1 MKFLRQLIFSI
12 ISIVL
17 FLLSIF
23 VVLAGLMAADDQLT
37 ARIIYVITRIPNPL
51 IFMLGGFILFIGS
64 LYCYSRA
71 GRSPDQT
78 GTFTFQGEKGAINI
92 SLHAL
97 EDYITK
103 HFAQKPLVHGVK
115 VRVGTTRDA
124 KKLRVRAFI
133 SVWSEQNL
141 KTAGEAVQQEVVSC
155 LKEGLGLDNVDAV
168 LISVDKIIAAKSS
181 KPISAE

>member
-1 MKFLRQLIFSI
+1 MKFFRLLIFSVF
-12 ISIVL
+12 SIVL
-17 FLLSIF
+17 FLLSILI
-23 VVLAGLMAADDQLT
+23 VLAGLVAADHQLT
-37 ARIIYVITRIPNPL
+37 SRIIHAVTRIDNPPA
-51 IFMLGGFILFIGS
+51 FMIGGLALFIGS
-64 LYCYSRA
+64 LYFYSRA
-71 GRSPDQT
+71 GRSPDQA

-103 HFAQKPLVHGVK
+103 HFAQKPLVHNVK
-115 VRVGTTRDA
+115 VRVATSRDG

-141 KTAGEAVQQEVVSC
+141 KTAGEAVQQEVVRC
-155 LKEGLGLDNVDAV
+155 LKEGLGLDNVDVV

-181 KPISAE
+181 RPVSTE